1 MPVALVVDDDPN
13 ARTLLKELVEAEGF
27 ATLTAS
33 TVAEAREQLANGPDI
48 VLLDLLLPDGEGL
61 DLLRQGP
68 VRADTQIVVTTGHA
82 SLESSI
88 EALRLGATDYLLKP
102 INLAQ
107 LRAILSRVARPGELK
122 AEVFELREELRSLG
136 RFGKLVGTSPPMQRL
151 YDEITRVAP
160 TGATVLVTGESGTGK
175 ELVAETVHMLSRR
188 HNRPFLS
195 VNCGAISPHLIES
208 ELFGHEKGSFTG
220 ANRQHQGYFE
230 RANGGTLLLDE
241 ITEMPLELQVKLLR
255 VLESRTVV
263 RVGSNKLVETDV
275 RLIAATNR
283 NPDEAVKAG
292 KLRRDLLY
300 RLQVFPLQVAPL
312 RERLDDVPALA
323 RHFLSELNKRAHVE
337 KAFTPMALERMRRY
351 RWPGNVRELCNVV
364 QRAFIMADGEII
376 SEFSVAQ
383 DTQLHQD
390 GQSRYIRIPLG
401 TKLAE
406 VEERLILTTLQEC
419 TTREEAAKRLGISIK
434 TLYNRLRSYSSREQ
448 LT

>member
-1 MPVALVVDDDPN
+1 MPVALIVEDDAN
-13 ARTLLKELVEAEGF
+13 ARAALQELVEADGF
-27 ATLTAS
+27 KTMTAATLG
-33 TVAEAREQLANGPDI
+33 EAREQLGQAIDI
-48 VLLDLLLPDGEGL
+48 VLLDLMLPDGEGL
-61 DLLRQGP
+61 ELLRRHE
-68 VRADTQIVVTTGHA
+68 VATDTQVVVITGNA
-82 SLESSI
+82 TLESSI

-102 INLAQ
+102 FNVTQ
-107 LRAILSRVARPGELK
+107 LSGILSRVVRPSELK

-136 RFGKLVGTSPPMQRL
+136 RFGKLVGTSPQMQRL
-151 YDEITRVAP
+151 YDEIARVAP

-188 HNRPFLS
+188 HNKPFLA

-230 RANGGTLLLDE
+230 RAHGGTLFLDE
-241 ITEMPLELQVKLLR
+241 VTEMPLELQVKLLR

-263 RVGSNKLVETDV
+263 RIGSNQLIHTDV
-275 RLIAATNR
+275 RVIAATNR
-283 NPDEAVKAG
+283 NPEEAVKAG

-300 RLQVFPLQVAPL
+300 RLQVFPLHVVPL

-323 RHFLSELNKRAHVE
+323 RHFLAELNHRSEAE
-337 KAFTPMALERMRRY
+337 KTFAPMALERMRRY
-351 RWPGNVRELCNVV
+351 RWPGNVRELWNVV
-364 QRAFIMADGEII
+364 QRAFIMADGDII

-383 DTQLHQD
+383 DAQLQQE
-390 GQSRYIRIPLG
+390 GNARFIRIPLG

-419 TTREEAAKRLGISIK
+419 TTREEAAKKLGISIK
-434 TLYNRLRSYSSREQ
+434 TLYNRLRAYSTRA
-448 LT
+448 

>member
-13 ARTLLKELVEAEGF
+13 ARTVLKELVEAEGF
-27 ATLTAS
+27 ATLTAA

-61 DLLRQGP
+61 ELLREGP
-68 VRADTQIVVTTGHA
+68 VRADAQIVVTTGHA

-102 INLAQ
+102 INPAQ
-107 LRAILSRVARPGELK
+107 LRGILSRVARPAELK

-151 YDEITRVAP
+151 YDEIARVAP
-160 TGATVLVTGESGTGK
+160 TGATVLITGESGTGK

-188 HNRPFLS
+188 HHQPFLA
-195 VNCGAISPHLIES
+195 VNCGAISPNLIES

-230 RANGGTLLLDE
+230 RADGGTLFLDE
-241 ITEMPLELQVKLLR
+241 ITEMPPELQVKLLR

-263 RVGSNKLVETDV
+263 RIGSNQLVQTDV

-300 RLQVFPLQVAPL
+300 RLQVFPLQVVPL

-323 RHFLSELNKRAHVE
+323 RHFLSELNKRARTE

-351 RWPGNVRELCNVV
+351 RWPGNVRELWNVV
-364 QRAFIMADGEII
+364 QRAFIMADGDII

-383 DTQLHQD
+383 DAQLHQD

-406 VEERLILTTLQEC
+406 VEERLILNTLQEC
-419 TTREEAAKRLGISIK
+419 TTREEAAKKLGISIK
-434 TLYNRLRSYSSREQ
+434 TLYNRLRAYSSRD
-448 LT
+448 